1 MLDAFIVIAALATV
15 VTAVTF
21 YYRSLGEH
29 KPEGP
34 DFRHDGKLHMIFP
47 E

>member
-15 VTAVTF
+15 VTAVVV
-21 YYRSLGEH
+21 YYRSVGGDNQN
-29 KPEGP
+29 GP

-47 E
+47 K